1 MSNQRP
7 TSDLPGSQ
15 GVPAEDDRQPTSSVG
30 TPSLG
35 GSGTSS
41 GTSSASLGQEPQ
53 ELSHYRSLVKK
64 LLDFIATGDEDA
76 MASVISLIRTG
87 ASHDQILEEIDRLS
101 VGSGL
106 ANSNTNGAHPG
117 HS

>member
-30 TPSLG
+30 TPS
-35 GSGTSS
+35 GTSS
-41 GTSSASLGQEPQ
+41 STSSAGLGQETQ

-64 LLDFIATGDEDA
+64 LLDFIATGDEEA

-106 ANSNTNGAHPG
+106 ANGETNGS
-117 HS
+117 HSSHS